1 MLHRKTL
8 ALAVG
13 LACLTMSSAVF
24 AQQSDAS
31 ASAQAKSVETL
42 PEVRV
47 TATVDDSSESN
58 HSYAAHAVTVGSKIP
73 QTLKET
79 PQSISVVTRQRLDD
93 QNITKIEDVLKQT
106 TGVNVTRLDG
116 AGNFN
121 TIQARGFDIGSI
133 QLDGLAISQG
143 ANYSTAFDTA
153 IYDRI
158 EVLRGP
164 AGLLQ
169 GAGEPG
175 GTINLVRKRARADLS
190 GSAGFMLGSSDTRRA
205 EFDVTSKLDE
215 AGRIRGRIV
224 GVVDNRESFVHAVE
238 SKKFLGYG
246 TVEIDLSSSTT
257 LSLGATHQ
265 KTDSVVDQGLPAMAN
280 YTLPNVPRSTFIGSK
295 NNVQDMET
303 DDLFAE
309 LEHKFDDGGRFKFA
323 ARQVDR
329 GMIYKALRA
338 NGLANVATGNVA
350 YQTVD
355 FQQAAKNQNLDAY
368 YAGPFELGGRIHQIL
383 LGINHSTEDTKSR
396 SIYGPTGT
404 FNIYNPNNDIA
415 YPALDL
421 GNYTSGT
428 QQTQT
433 GMYGQVQLKPFD
445 RWTFLLGGRLGR
457 WETQSFNP
465 STGVIS
471 STSKPGTQFTP
482 LTSVIYALTDN
493 SSLYGSYAETFV
505 GQTAIDKNGRL
516 LSPRT
521 GSQIELG
528 VKSEWLDK
536 RVNSSIALFRI
547 IDKDRAIEDTSTP
560 LNANDSIAGGK
571 VRSEGLEAEVSGQIA
586 PGWELIA
593 GYAYTATKYLQ
604 APIAQVG
611 QVFST
616 ITPRHSFNL
625 WTKHS
630 WTSGTFNRWSL
641 AGGLK
646 AVSDFSSGT
655 GATRVVG
662 DGYTTVSGQVGY
674 QIDSTTTA
682 SLTIN
687 NLFDKTYYE
696 KVSNFGRQNFYGE
709 PRSVMLAVKKMF

>member
-1 MLHRKTL
+1 MLHRKTI
-8 ALAVG
+8 ALAVT
-13 LACLTMSSAVF
+13 LAWATPFSIAF
-24 AQQSDAS
+24 AQQADTS
-31 ASAQAKSVETL
+31 APIATTTL

-47 TATVDDSSESN
+47 TATDDASSELTR
-58 HSYAAHAVTVGSKIP
+58 SYTAHAVSVGSKIP
-73 QTLKET
+73 QTLRET

-121 TIQARGFDIGSI
+121 SIQARGFDIGTI

-143 ANYSTAFDTA
+143 ANYSTALDTA

-175 GTINLVRKRARADLS
+175 GTINLVRKRARSDFG
-190 GSAGFMLGSSDTRRA
+190 GSVGLMLGSWDTRRA
-205 EFDVTSKLDE
+205 EFDLTSKLDE
-215 AGRIRGRIV
+215 AGRIRARVV
-224 GVVDNRESFVHAVE
+224 GLVDDRESFVNALE
-238 SKKFLGYG
+238 SKKSLGYG
-246 TVEIDLSSSTT
+246 TLEIDLTSKTT
-257 LSLGATHQ
+257 LSLGFAHQ
-265 KTDSVVDQGLPAMAN
+265 KVDSVVDQGLPSMAN
-280 YTLPNVPRSTFIGSK
+280 YTLPNVLRSTFIGSK
-295 NNVQDMET
+295 DNVQDMQT
-303 DDLFAE
+303 DDMFVE
-309 LEHKFDDGGRFKFA
+309 LEHKFDDGGLFKFA

-329 GMIYKALRA
+329 AMLYQALRA
-338 NGLANVATGNVA
+338 NGLASVTTGDFA
-350 YQTVD
+350 YHTVD
-355 FQQAAKNQNLDAY
+355 FQQEARNVNFDAY
-368 YAGPFELGGRIHQIL
+368 YAGPFELGGRVHKIL
-383 LGINHSTEDTKSR
+383 LGVNRSTEDSKNR

-404 FNIYNPNNDIA
+404 MNIYDPNNDIP
-415 YPALDL
+415 YPSLNI
-421 GNYTSGT
+421 GNYINGT
-428 QQTQT
+428 EQTQT
-433 GMYGQVQLKPFD
+433 GVYGQLQLKPFE

-457 WETQSFNP
+457 WETESLNLM
-465 STGVIS
+465 TGRINS
-471 STSKPGTQFTP
+471 RSQPGTQFTP
-482 LTSVIYALTDN
+482 LTSAIYALSDS
-493 SSLYGSYAETFV
+493 SSLYGSYSETFV
-505 GQTAIDKNGRL
+505 GQTAIDRNGSL

-521 GSQIELG
+521 GSQIEFG

-536 RVNSSIALFRI
+536 RVNSSFAVFRI
-547 IDKDRAIEDTSTP
+547 IDKDRAIDDPTTP
-560 LNANDSIAGGK
+560 SLTDSIAGGK
-571 VRSEGLEAEVSGQIA
+571 VRSQGLEAEVSGQIA

-604 APIAQVG
+604 APATQVG

-630 WTSGTFNRWSL
+630 WTNGTFNRWSL

-655 GATRVVG
+655 GVTRVVG

-674 QIDSTTTA
+674 QIDNTTTA
-682 SLTIN
+682 SLTVN
-687 NLFDKTYYE
+687 NLFDKNYYE

-709 PRSVMLAVKKMF
+709 PRSIMLAVKKMF

>member
-1 MLHRKTL
+1 MLHRKTI
-8 ALAVG
+8 ALAVT
-13 LACLTMSSAVF
+13 LAWAAPFSIAF
-24 AQQSDAS
+24 AQQSDTLA
-31 ASAQAKSVETL
+31 ATKTTTL

-47 TATVDDSSESN
+47 TASDDASSELT
-58 HSYAAHAVTVGSKIP
+58 HSYAAHAVTVGSRIP
-73 QTLKET
+73 QTLRET
-79 PQSISVVTRQRLDD
+79 PQSISVITRQRMDD
-93 QNITKIEDVLKQT
+93 QNVTKIEDVLKQT

-121 TIQARGFDIGSI
+121 SIQARGFDIGSI

-175 GTINLVRKRARADLS
+175 GTINLVRKRARADLT
-190 GSAGFMLGSSDTRRA
+190 GSVGLMLGSWDARRA
-205 EFDVTSKLDE
+205 EFDLTSKLDE
-215 AGRIRGRIV
+215 AGRIRARVV
-224 GVVDNRESFVHAVE
+224 GLVDNRESYVNAVE
-238 SKKFLGYG
+238 SKKSLGYG
-246 TVEIDLSSSTT
+246 TIEFDLTSTTT

-265 KTDSVVDQGLPAMAN
+265 KIDSVVDQGLPVLAN
-280 YTLPNVPRSTFIGSK
+280 YTLPDVPRSTFIGSR

-309 LEHKFDDGGRFKFA
+309 LEHKFDNGGLFKFA

-329 GMIYKALRA
+329 AMLYKALRA
-338 NGLANVATGNVA
+338 NGLASVSTGNID

-355 FQQAAKNQNLDAY
+355 FQQEARNTNLDAY
-368 YAGPFELGGRIHQIL
+368 YAGPFQLGGRTHKVL
-383 LGINHSTEDTKSR
+383 LGVNHSTEDSKNR
-396 SIYGPTGT
+396 SVYGPTGT
-404 FNIYNPNNDIA
+404 FNIYNPNNDLP
-415 YPALDL
+415 YPSLNI
-421 GNYTSGT
+421 GNYLSGT
-428 QQTQT
+428 KQTQT
-433 GMYGQVQLKPFD
+433 GVYGQLQLKPFD
-445 RWTFLLGGRLGR
+445 QWTFLLGGRLGR

-465 STGVIS
+465 TTGVTS

-482 LTSVIYALTDN
+482 LTSAIYALNDN
-493 SSLYGSYAETFV
+493 SSLYGSYSETFV
-505 GQTAIDKNGRL
+505 GQTAVDRNGNL

-528 VKSEWLDK
+528 IKSEWLDK

-560 LNANDSIAGGK
+560 LNSADSIAGGK

-604 APIAQVG
+604 APPASVG
-611 QVFST
+611 QTFST

-625 WTKHS
+625 WTKHT
-630 WTSGTFNRWSL
+630 WRDGTFNRWSL

-646 AVSDFSSGT
+646 AVSKFSSGT

-662 DGYTTVSGQVGY
+662 DAYTTVSGQIGY
-674 QIDSTTTA
+674 QIDNTTTA

-687 NLFDKTYYE
+687 NLFDKKYYE
-696 KVSNFGRQNFYGE
+696 KVSNFGRHHFYGE
-709 PRSVMLAVKKMF
+709 PRSIMLAVKKMF